1 MKNWLKKTF
10 IAAALLGAALGNVTT
25 APAATYFVRTDG
37 NNGNSGTSDSAGGA
51 WRTIDYAADHVSAG
65 DVVRVQAGTYAEFVT
80 PGVNGS
86 SVNSMVTF
94 VASGTVQMGGWA
106 LNNNSYIRIIGFLM
120 DTTTGGGAIRNACVD
135 VTGTCSYME
144 FWHNTM
150 RNAVGNGIRCNIGGR
165 FDKSLIIGNIIS
177 EIGATSD
184 GSAMGITLRGD
195 DDLVGYNEI
204 YNSYPD
210 GFGMYGDRV
219 RYLGNYA
226 HGLNETLGGHSD
238 LFQTG
243 SGYNPDGWEQNLIE
257 GTFQVA
263 VGNTGDEHTAQ
274 ISYGQGTIQ
283 QAFTQNIFRRNVWHN
298 VSTGTIGIN
307 QTSSGPITH
316 TFIYNNTTAQANR
329 NQPTTRYG
337 YTIYG
342 AGTSDTFIFNNLE
355 YESWGSAATAN
366 LDVFYVTGRY
376 MIDYNLAYDPNGPV
390 AFAVPFSTQAH
401 PRGNVNPQFID
412 FANDNF
418 RLGAN
423 SGAINSGGPLTSVTS
438 ASGSGTTFAVSDAG
452 FFRGDNTALSQYG
465 GNLVVGDTITV
476 GTDVVT
482 VSSITGNNITV
493 TTSFTWSQNDPVYF
507 GNDTTP
513 DIGAYPGNHVPLTS
527 MAISTNGNTYTV
539 TPNGD
544 TRWVVFFQDGIPHAV
559 DNSAPYTA
567 TISGATVTI
576 RAYPLYASKQLS
588 VTATLQGG
596 GSDRPAPPANP
607 RIVPTQ

>member
-1 MKNWLKKTF
+1 MSKWIKKTL
-10 IAAALLGAALGNVTT
+10 IAALLGAALGKVTT

-65 DVVRVQAGTYAEFVT
+65 DVVRVQAGTYGEFVT

-106 LNNNSYIRIIGFLM
+106 LNNNSYIRIIGFLI
-120 DTTTGGGAIRNACVD
+120 DTTTGGGAIRSACVD
-135 VTGTCSYME
+135 VAGTCSYME
-144 FWHNTM
+144 LWHNTM
-150 RNAVGNGIRCNIGGR
+150 RNAIDNGIRCNIGGR
-165 FDKSLIIGNIIS
+165 FDKSLIIGNTIS
-177 EIGATSD
+177 EIGASSD
-184 GSAMGITLRGD
+184 GSGMAFTLRGD

-210 GFGMYGDRV
+210 AFGMYGDRV
-219 RYLGNYA
+219 RYLGNYC
-226 HGLNETLGGHSD
+226 HGLSEARGGHSD

-263 VGNTGDEHTAQ
+263 GGNTPDEHVAQ

-307 QTSSGPITH
+307 QTSSGPVTY

-329 NQPTTRYG
+329 YQPTTRYG

-355 YESWGSAATAN
+355 YESWGSGATEN
-366 LDVFYVTGRY
+366 LDVFYVTGRQA
-376 MIDYNLAYDPNGPV
+376 IDYNLAYDPDGPV
-390 AFAVPFSTQAH
+390 AFMAPFSTQAH
-401 PRGNVNPQFID
+401 PRGNVNPQFMD

-418 RLGAN
+418 RLGAT
-423 SGAINSGGPLTSVTS
+423 SGALNAGGPLTSVSS
-438 ASGSGTTFAVSDAG
+438 AGGSGTTFAVNNAG
-452 FFRGDNTALSQYG
+452 FFRGDNFSLSQYG
-465 GNLVVGDTITV
+465 GSLVVGDTITV
-476 GTDVVT
+476 GTDVLT

-493 TTSFTWSQNDPVYF
+493 TTSFTWSQNDPVYY
-507 GNDTTP
+507 GSDPTP
-513 DIGAYPGNHVPLTS
+513 DIGAYPANHVPLTS
-527 MAISTNGNTYTV
+527 MTMSANGSTYTV

-544 TRWVVFFQDGIPHAV
+544 TRWVAFFQDGIPHTV

-567 TISGATVTI
+567 NITSGAVMA
-576 RAYPLYASKQLS
+576 RAYPLHASKQLF
-588 VTATLQGG
+588 VTSTTPD
-596 GSDRPAPPANP
+596 GSPRPAPPANP

>member
-1 MKNWLKKTF
+1 
-10 IAAALLGAALGNVTT
+10 
-25 APAATYFVRTDG
+25 
-37 NNGNSGTSDSAGGA
+37 
-51 WRTIDYAADHVSAG
+51 
-65 DVVRVQAGTYAEFVT
+65 
-80 PGVNGS
+80 
-86 SVNSMVTF
+86 
-94 VASGTVQMGGWA
+94 
-106 LNNNSYIRIIGFLM
+106 
-120 DTTTGGGAIRNACVD
+120 
-135 VTGTCSYME
+135 ME